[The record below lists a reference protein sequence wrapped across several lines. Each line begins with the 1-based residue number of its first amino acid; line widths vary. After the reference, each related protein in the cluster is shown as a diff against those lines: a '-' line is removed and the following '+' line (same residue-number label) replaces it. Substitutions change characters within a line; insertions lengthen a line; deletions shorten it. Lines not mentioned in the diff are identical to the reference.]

1 MIAPSRGFVVSEADV
16 KDFYD
21 GLCGW
26 LSIHPITTGG
36 MLALILTALRVSL
49 SETSRSFSYVCM
61 EGLAC
66 GFLSMA
72 FSHTAINMLN
82 VDPSIGTLMGATAGF
97 VGIERTR
104 AFMIKLLDAWILKQK
119 GGEHADK

>member
-1 MIAPSRGFVVSEADV
+1 MRAPLRGFVVPEADV

-21 GLCGW
+21 ALCEW

-36 MLALILTALRVSL
+36 MLALILTALRVAL

-72 FSHTAINMLN
+72 FSYTAINMLG
-82 VDPSIGTLMGATAGF
+82 VDPSIGTLIGATAGF
-97 VGIERTR
+97 IGIERTR